1 MNGGKRILVIVLINI
16 GSILL
21 IIGLFVVGPIL
32 VIKTS
37 NLIQNS
43 DPDPLV
49 GHYQSYLLPNYEN
62 VQWAGQYFE
71 DQRSLS
77 TRYADFTVWEFNAL
91 ETPTINIDDDG
102 HRYTVIPEGAQE
114 SELWMF
120 GGSTMYG
127 TGSDDAHTLPSL
139 LAEQLGVK
147 AVNNGGSGY
156 IARQS
161 ISRLIREYKARSEE
175 DDGNRT
181 IIFLDGINDVY
192 TKCRTENI
200 DLVTARQGSIRQS
213 LEDSSRNEEVA
224 FRDLLGPAELLFDR
238 ISRRLKPDPSLS
250 PEDLYV
256 CDDDAYRAEQVAKA
270 LVADWKAAQSIAE
283 GYGDSFVAVLQPVL
297 FLSDTRA
304 DHLFS
309 ELSPFYAE
317 LTEQYKSVYPLV
329 RSVVRAS
336 GVRFEDLTDVFDRD
350 EYIYIDPYHVSPNGN
365 EYMARELAALLSQG

>member
-1 MNGGKRILVIVLINI
+1 MQKGKRILVIVLINI

-21 IIGLFVVGPIL
+21 VIGLFVVGPIL
-32 VIKTS
+32 VIKTY
-37 NLIQNS
+37 NLIYK
-43 DPDPLV
+43 DPLDV
-49 GHYQSYLLPNYEN
+49 HRQAYLLPNYEN
-62 VQWAGQYFE
+62 VQWANQYFE
-71 DQRSLS
+71 DQTSLS
-77 TRYADFTVWEFNAL
+77 IGYADFAVWEFDSL

-102 HRYTVIPEGAQE
+102 HRYTVIPEGAQD

-139 LAEQLGVK
+139 LAEKLGVK
-147 AVNNGGSGY
+147 AVNNGGAGY

-161 ISRLIREYKARSEE
+161 ISRLLGEYKTRSEK

-181 IIFLDGINDVY
+181 IIFLDGINDVF
-192 TKCRTENI
+192 TKCRVENV

-213 LEDSSRNEEVA
+213 LDDSSRNDEVT
-224 FRDLLGPAELLFDR
+224 FKVLLEPAELLLDR
-238 ISRRLKPDPSLS
+238 IMLRVKPDPSLS
-250 PEDLYV
+250 PEDLLV
-256 CDDDAYRAEQVAKA
+256 CDDDASRAEQVART

-297 FLSDTRA
+297 YLSDTRA

-309 ELSPFYAE
+309 EPSPFDAE
-317 LTEQYKSVYPLV
+317 LTEQYKLVYPLV
-329 RSVVRAS
+329 RSIARAS
-336 GVRFEDLTDVFDRD
+336 GVWFEDLTDVFDRD